1 LFLVIDIKYVLVSG
15 AVVSEGIS
23 SKSCLGVRTKE
34 AKIRKTRGRRR
45 KENTEREREREREN
59 QISLSNRSYNKL
71 AFALHLK
78 YISEFTT
85 TTTTASNYYVYYYYY
100 YSYFFNAD
108 DEFKIL

>member
-1 LFLVIDIKYVLVSG
+1 M
-15 AVVSEGIS
+15 SEGIS
-23 SKSCLGVRTKE
+23 QQKERLSCLGVRTQE

-45 KENTEREREREREN
+45 KENREREREREREN
-59 QISLSNRSYNKL
+59 QISLSNRSYIKL